1 MVHIKKLKK
10 KKRKKPIPLAPWFQT
25 SRHQNCEALNF
36 CCLSH
41 PLESP
46 MDSKEL
52 KPVNP
57 KGNQFWTFIGR
68 TDTEAEAPILW
79 HLIQKA
85 YSLEKNLILGK
96 TEGKRRRGQQRK
108 RWLDS
113 ITASMDMNMSEL
125 WEKVKDRE
133 AWHAAVHGVEKS
145 QKWLS
150 DWTTINIKNPCTYL
164 WL

>member
-10 KKRKKPIPLAPWFQT
+10 KKKKPIPLAPLFQT

-41 PLESP
+41 SLESP

-57 KGNQFWTFIGR
+57 KGNQFWIFIGR

-96 TEGKRRRGQQRK
+96 TEGKRRRG
-108 RWLDS
+108 
-113 ITASMDMNMSEL
+113 
-125 WEKVKDRE
+125 
-133 AWHAAVHGVEKS
+133 
-145 QKWLS
+145 
-150 DWTTINIKNPCTYL
+150 
-164 WL
+164 